1 MNREELIISII
12 QELKNEEMN
21 EVVLVSVAGA
31 LLNRLYKREQPNRLK
46 TADAVR
52 RIIYRDWET

>member
-1 MNREELIISII
+1 MNREELILSII

-31 LLNRLYKREQPNRLK
+31 LLNRLYEREQPNRLK

>member
-31 LLNRLYKREQPNRLK
+31 LLNRLYEREQPNRLK
-46 TADAVR
+46 TANAVR

>member
-12 QELKNEEMN
+12 QELKNEEIN
-21 EVVLVSVAGA
+21 EVALVSVAGA
-31 LLNRLYKREQPNRLK
+31 LLNRLYEREQPNRLK
-46 TADAVR
+46 TANAVR

>member
-1 MNREELIISII
+1 MNREELILSII
-12 QELKNEEMN
+12 TELKEEKMN
-21 EVVLVSVAGA
+21 EVALVSVAGA
-31 LLNRLYKREQPNRLK
+31 LLNRLYEKSQPSRLK

>member
-31 LLNRLYKREQPNRLK
+31 LLNRLYEREQPNRLK

>member
-1 MNREELIISII
+1 MNREELILSII
-12 QELKNEEMN
+12 EELKNEKMN
-21 EVVLVSVAGA
+21 EVILVSVAGA
-31 LLNRLYKREQPNRLK
+31 LLNRLYEREQPNRLK

>member
-1 MNREELIISII
+1 MNREELILSII
-12 QELKNEEMN
+12 EELKNEKMN

-31 LLNRLYKREQPNRLK
+31 LLNRLYEREQPNRLK
-46 TADAVR
+46 TANAVR